1 MTIGNGLQPP
11 GNGGCKVGNVYIA
24 TTFILLFLTEYPDT
38 GVADGFAIFTALGQW
53 SERFTDY
60 SEPAFIVG
68 SVAVEMLIDD
78 VFDKDADAITGPAE
92 ESCDALDTVKRVVA
106 DGYLMLVVLA
116 EFNRGKEGG
125 AVIFEFAL
133 ALLGGGTG

>member
-1 MTIGNGLQPP
+1 MQGRECLH
-11 GNGGCKVGNVYIA
+11 CHYLA
-24 TTFILLFLTEYPDT
+24 ILLFLTEYPDT
-38 GVADGFAIFTALGQW
+38 GVAGGFAVFTALGQW

-78 VFDKDADAITGPAE
+78 VLDKVADAITGPAE
-92 ESCDALDTVKRVVA
+92 ESGSALDTVKCLIA
-106 DGYLMLVVLA
+106 DCYLMLVVLA
-116 EFNRGKEGG
+116 EFNRSKEGS

-133 ALLGGGTG
+133 ALFGSGAR

>member
-1 MTIGNGLQPP
+1 
-11 GNGGCKVGNVYIA
+11 
-24 TTFILLFLTEYPDT
+24 
-38 GVADGFAIFTALGQW
+38 
-53 SERFTDY
+53 
-60 SEPAFIVG
+60 
-68 SVAVEMLIDD
+68 MLIDD
-78 VFDKDADAITGPAE
+78 VLDKVTDAVAGTTE
-92 ESCDALDTVKRVVA
+92 ESGSALDTVKRLIA